1 MKCFIIIIILFLMAA
16 AKSTRELDSYED
28 CNKIK
33 ILILVCGVATFG
45 SFFTGYFILSGVND
59 DLKHIKK

>member
-1 MKCFIIIIILFLMAA
+1 MTCFIIFSILFLMAA
-16 AKSTRELDSYED
+16 AKSTRELYSYED

-33 ILILVCGVATFG
+33 ILTLVYGVATFG
-45 SFFTGYFILSGVND
+45 SFFTGCFILSGVND